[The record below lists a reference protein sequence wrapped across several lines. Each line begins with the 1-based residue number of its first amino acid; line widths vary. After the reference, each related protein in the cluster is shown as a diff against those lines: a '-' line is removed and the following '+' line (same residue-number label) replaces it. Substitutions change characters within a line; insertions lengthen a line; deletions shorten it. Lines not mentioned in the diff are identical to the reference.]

1 MPPWGNREPPK
12 APENNIICPKNR
24 CGPIQ
29 VLQLLEKKWKTSP
42 SSSEL
47 IPCHF
52 LASVAQIEFFS
63 SHFNYFLFTSGN
75 VICQKLPPRVPT
87 LSNWAH
93 QALWEGG
100 NMVQSSGWT
109 PYPSYSALGDPEKI
123 SPCSDRPSSMA
134 KLHQKGTL
142 SQIIFASARNWK

>member
-12 APENNIICPKNR
+12 APENNIKCSKNR
-24 CGPIQ
+24 CGPIH
-29 VLQLLEKKWKTSP
+29 VLQLLEKVWKTSL

-52 LASVAQIEFFS
+52 FASVAQIKFFS
-63 SHFNYFLFTSGN
+63 SHFNHFLSTLGN
-75 VICQKLPPRVPT
+75 VKCQKMPPRLPT

-109 PYPSYSALGDPEKI
+109 PYPSYSALGDPRKI
-123 SPCSDRPSSMA
+123 SPYSDRSSSKA

-142 SQIIFASARNWK
+142 SQIISASARN